1 MYATMD
7 ETTLVALYLA
17 GIGLTF
23 ALLVA
28 NAETRP
34 GGASEQVVSMRAG
47 MMSLMWPAVLAV
59 GLLAVTIPEIGDWIL
74 NGRRK
79 P

>member
-1 MYATMD
+1 
-7 ETTLVALYLA
+7 
-17 GIGLTF
+17 
-23 ALLVA
+23 
-28 NAETRP
+28 
-34 GGASEQVVSMRAG
+34 